1 MPRQARSSR
10 AAAAGAPRVGGPADF
25 LLVKLE
31 TPALAVGAL
40 DAGLAYAADP
50 TVIDTTVVAG
60 RVLMR
65 GGRLV
70 GDDITEIVAR
80 VRERVD
86 RLGLHDPV

>member
-1 MPRQARSSR
+1 MPDVISFAR
-10 AAAAGAPRVGGPADF
+10 GAPAP
-25 LLVKLE
+25 E
-31 TPALAVGAL
+31 AL
-40 DAGLAYAADP
+40 DGGLIARCADAALAADP